1 MAASRQRRFGCPGHE
16 LPRSASCRA
25 VGGPV
30 SRQLSESS
38 AQNLLEEAC
47 AADGLS
53 ADDATLM
60 RIGSNAVYHL
70 AAPVVVRIS
79 RQGADLDEARR
90 AVAVARWLESVHYP
104 AVRAIDVDQPI
115 GINGHVVT
123 FWKSASKDGQD
134 YATVAQVAEV
144 LARLHKLTTP
154 ADLHLPTL
162 EPFEHAAARILTN
175 EWLTDRDRDFL
186 TSSLPG
192 CKTSMP
198 DLSSSFGQGLS
209 MVMRA
214 SEMCCAT
221 VTAIRS

>member
-1 MAASRQRRFGCPGHE
+1 MSH
-16 LPRSASCRA
+16 
-25 VGGPV
+25 
-30 SRQLSESS
+30 QLDESS

-186 TSSLPG
+186 TQQLARLQDEYAGLEFVLRPGVIHGDASIGNVLRDRNGDPVVIDLDGFAIGPGSGTLP
-192 CKTSMP
+192 
-198 DLSSSFGQGLS
+198 
-209 MVMRA
+209 
-214 SEMCCAT
+214 
-221 VTAIRS
+221 